1 MEMSA
6 KNSYDYYNR
15 NLRINKENTSLKKIK
30 NSKEDLKNNS
40 IKKQLNFTNKNYK
53 TNFDSFQLDEI
64 KSRIKNTYKRDSP
77 SERIKITDNDSIEK
91 KREKEISIID
101 INEKKHYDRLLTIKD
116 SEIQSLLTK
125 NSELKI
131 QNNSSEKER
140 NLLENLIDDI
150 IEKYEINYLSENK
163 LK

>member
-1 MEMSA
+1 MSA